1 MNDYLI
7 GLEKFYEVADYITIN
22 ISSPNTENLRN
33 FHDENKLKEL
43 LKSIKDKKNE
53 LKTHIPIAVKISP
66 DIDL

>member
-53 LKTHIPIAVKISP
+53 LKTKYSNCS
-66 DIDL
+66 